1 MDMPDAFP
9 GCFFY
14 HTALTKPE
22 HSLLRTQLLI
32 RRPLWNSH
40 ALTLKEY

>member
-1 MDMPDAFP
+1 MDMPDAFR

-14 HTALTKPE
+14 HTALSKPE
-22 HSLLRTQLLI
+22 HPLPRIQLFI
-32 RRPLWNSH
+32 GRPLWNLH